1 MKSIKFN
8 ISIIG
13 LWALF
18 FVVSIQAADKTEL
31 KKNKDASNK
40 KQNSALA
47 AETVPPGYV
56 APTQPA
62 KGIKFA
68 APIEISNNSGFSVF
82 KEI

>member
-18 FVVSIQAADKTEL
+18 FVVSIQAADKAEL

-47 AETVPPGYV
+47 A
-56 APTQPA
+56 
-62 KGIKFA
+62 
-68 APIEISNNSGFSVF
+68 
-82 KEI
+82 